1 LACTAAI
8 AVLDIMKVEK
18 LMENTEKV
26 GNYLIEELNK
36 IPQIKEV
43 RGTGLII
50 GIEFEQP
57 VKEIRSKLLFDK
69 KIFTGVS
76 GLNTIRLLPPLCL
89 SLSDAKS
96 FVDSLKE
103 VIQTL

>member
-1 LACTAAI
+1 
-8 AVLDIMKVEK
+8 
-18 LMENTEKV
+18 MENTEKV

-69 KIFTGVS
+69 KVFIEF
-76 GLNTIRLLPPLCL
+76 
-89 SLSDAKS
+89 
-96 FVDSLKE
+96 FVKVEKDWRNRERKLRNFGYQLEHKND
-103 VIQTL
+103 